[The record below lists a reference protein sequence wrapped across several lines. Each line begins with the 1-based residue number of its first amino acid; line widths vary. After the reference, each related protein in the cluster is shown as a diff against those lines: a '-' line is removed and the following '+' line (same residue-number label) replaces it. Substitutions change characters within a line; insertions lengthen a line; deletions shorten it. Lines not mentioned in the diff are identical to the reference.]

1 MTPATELFLLR
12 AGSIATTTA
21 GTGVIAF
28 GALRD
33 EKSLLNR
40 SLEKYLGDLRT
51 RLAALFIRTDVRVIL
66 AGQIAAVYAFVAAA
80 IAFSES
86 RLLLLAAAVVFL
98 PSIVID
104 ALRKRR
110 ADKIEQQADVFI
122 LALASA
128 LRSTPSI
135 GDAFRSLVTV
145 VEEPLRSE
153 IDHATKQI
161 ALGAT
166 LEDALLALGKR
177 VNSRAFDAA
186 LVVVIVAQRVG
197 GDLPAILQ
205 RTGAAIR
212 ELARLDRAAK
222 SKLQSLRDQLW
233 AIAGAPFL
241 FFWLVNKIQPGYFA
255 PLTTTTIGWIT
266 LVVALGLWL
275 SALALGR
282 WILAVK
288 I

>member
-1 MTPATELFLLR
+1 MNPLLT
-12 AGSIATTTA
+12 ASVAVASLGSGAL
-21 GTGVIAF
+21 AF
-28 GALRD
+28 ASLRD
-33 EKSLLNR
+33 EASLLNR
-40 SLEKYLGDLRT
+40 SLRKYLGDLRT
-51 RLAALFIRTDVRVIL
+51 RLSALFIRADVWIIL
-66 AGQIAAVYAFVAAA
+66 AGQIAAVYAFAAAA
-80 IAFSES
+80 IAFSEA
-86 RLLLLAAAVVFL
+86 RLLLFAGAAVLL
-98 PSIVID
+98 PSVVIE

-110 ADKIEQQADVFI
+110 AEKIEQQADVFI

-128 LRSTPSI
+128 LRSTPNI
-135 GDAFRSLVTV
+135 GDAFRSLGTV

-153 IDHATKQI
+153 IVHATKQM

-197 GDLPAILQ
+197 GDLPSILQ

-222 SKLQSLRDQLW
+222 SRLQSLRDQVW
-233 AIAGAPFL
+233 VVAGAPFL
-241 FFWLVNKIQPGYFA
+241 FLWLVNKIQPGYFT

-266 LVVALGLWL
+266 LLIALVLWL
-275 SALALGR
+275 GALALGR
-282 WILAVK
+282 WILSVK